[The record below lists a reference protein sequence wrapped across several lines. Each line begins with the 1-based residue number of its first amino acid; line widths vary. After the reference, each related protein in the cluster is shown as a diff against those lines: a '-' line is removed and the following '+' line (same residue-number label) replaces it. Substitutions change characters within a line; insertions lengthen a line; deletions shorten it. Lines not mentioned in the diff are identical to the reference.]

1 MSMNTNHANSA
12 VTETAIASP
21 AQNGPQLSLSL
32 LKGEGRGEGS
42 PLSRRNFFRLKV
54 PAVAL
59 FFAKHKSLAATESKT
74 RHRFLCCDYQGNQVA
89 IVAPDGA
96 IEWRCE
102 AQTPQDCWMLPNG
115 NVLFCYTHGAKEVS
129 PDK

>member
-1 MSMNTNHANSA
+1 MSGTRIPAPMNGRFGKMICTLSLRDCLNLSLPFDWMSMNTNHANPA

-42 PLSRRNFFRLKV
+42 PLSRRNFFRLTV
-54 PAVAL
+54 PVVAL

-74 RHRFLCCDYQGNQVA
+74 RHRFLCCDYQGNQ
-89 IVAPDGA
+89 
-96 IEWRCE
+96 
-102 AQTPQDCWMLPNG
+102 
-115 NVLFCYTHGAKEVS
+115 
-129 PDK
+129 